1 MYQARRLNKRR
12 LLENYGRIAM
22 QYNNQ
27 PIEIISTKT
36 VFGKSVSKVRILATG
51 QTIDVRTEEIV
62 ATTPV
67 ISLSNL
73 QYRAM
78 AARIRN
84 EIGSQT
90 MLSPYESNVIPLP
103 HQILAL
109 EKVMNGPYCRYLIAD
124 EVGMGKTIEAGLCL
138 KELKLRGI
146 VKKTLIIVPLSAM
159 AQWQSELK
167 KHFNEKFHIYDSEFI
182 NSMAKTFGR
191 LEADNEINIWQQNNQ
206 VIVSMDSLRPLEN
219 RRGWSK
225 EKIDNYNKYRIESVI
240 NADFD
245 LIIIDECHK
254 VGGSDVNVGRFQM
267 AQILCSAIPN
277 VLLLSATPHRGKS
290 DHFRRIMKLLDDDAF
305 SGTATPSL
313 EELEPYVVRTEKRQ
327 AIDYKGKPLFNKRR
341 TERLIAEYN
350 NSRHKLQQVLYEN
363 VTEYVKKGFDL
374 ATKTNN
380 TSYAFVMTLFQRM
393 MSSSTQ
399 AILDAIEKRANRLEA
414 EKSQN
419 ISQERITQKIL
430 EEDADASLR
439 LDFEEKVNEQIQST
453 AAAYETELLEL
464 KDLLADA
471 KHCLANETDVKFEY
485 LLQKLDEL
493 KRTENNLDLKFIIFT
508 EFTSTQNML
517 CRELSNRGGYT
528 TVSINGSMDAE
539 QRGEAL
545 KKFKDKIQI
554 LVSTDAAG
562 ESLNMQFAHIVI
574 NYDVPWNPMMIEQR
588 IGRVDRIGQSHEV
601 LAINMMINNSIDS
614 RVHEVIETKL
624 TQILIDMG
632 IDKTN
637 DVLDST
643 LEISKV
649 NHLYR
654 TSLLD
659 PNKFE
664 TESTEWLTD
673 IKKKLANYKTTEKQL
688 PTTKDENINLTET
701 KKIEHSPVPIWLK
714 KMCESYFLDNN
725 IRFDYT
731 LDGLSVNYY
740 KDEPAKY
747 FTFDTKVSLDNPV
760 PELLTIQSQLI
771 QEILAKAT
779 PVNGDMAIPVI
790 KVPEKNNAEGVFM
803 LWSITAHNSYE
814 KQVKI
819 VPLFI
824 SKDNQYFASYSQ
836 SIWSSLSM
844 AELEAM
850 IVEQESN
857 SQDLFLSMQSV
868 AEEHLQSIYTSMENE
883 INNHSST
890 MRENKEKAFNFQLQ
904 QAQRIG
910 IEQIKNYRIRK
921 YKAEFET
928 WISNYEVDKQVIPE
942 LECLMIIKVTI

>member
-1 MYQARRLNKRR
+1 
-12 LLENYGRIAM
+12 M

-36 VFGKSVSKVRILATG
+36 VFGKSVSKVRILSTG

-62 ATTPV
+62 EETSE

-78 AARIRN
+78 AARIKN
-84 EIGSQT
+84 EISSQT
-90 MLSPYESNVIPLP
+90 MLSPYESNVVPLP

-146 VKKTLIIVPLSAM
+146 VKRTLIIVPLSAM
-159 AQWQSELK
+159 TQWQSELK

-182 NSMAKTFGR
+182 NSMAKTFSN
-191 LEADNEINIWQQNNQ
+191 LDADNEINIWQQNNQ
-206 VIVSMDSLRPLEN
+206 IIVSMDSLRPLES

-225 EKIDNYNKYRIESVI
+225 EKIDNYNKYRIENVI

-254 VGGSDVNVGRFQM
+254 VGGSDVNIGRFQM

-290 DHFRRIMKLLDDDAF
+290 DHFRRIMRLLDDDAF
-305 SGTATPSL
+305 SGTSTPTL
-313 EELEPYVVRTEKRQ
+313 EELDPYVVRTEKRQ

-341 TERLIAEYN
+341 TERLIAQYDS
-350 NSRHKLQQVLYEN
+350 SRHQLQQVLYEN

-374 ATKTNN
+374 ASKTNN

-414 EKSQN
+414 EKKHN
-419 ISQERITQKIL
+419 ISQEYIVQKIL
-430 EEDADASLR
+430 EEDADAQLR

-471 KHCLANETDVKFEY
+471 KHCLINETDVKFEY

-493 KRTENNLDLKFIIFT
+493 KKIEDNLDLKFIIFT
-508 EFTSTQNML
+508 EFTATQNML
-517 CRELSNRGGYT
+517 CQELANRGGYT
-528 TVSINGSMDAE
+528 TVAINGSMDAD

-545 KKFKDKIQI
+545 KKFRESIQI

-562 ESLNMQFAHIVI
+562 ESLNMQFAYIVI

-588 IGRVDRIGQSHEV
+588 IGRIDRIGQSHEV

-624 TQILIDMG
+624 TQILMDMG

-659 PNKFE
+659 PGKFE
-664 TESTEWLTD
+664 SESTEWLAD
-673 IKKKLANYKTTEKQL
+673 IKKKLSNYKTTEKQL
-688 PTTKDENINLTET
+688 PTTRDETISLTET
-701 KKIEHSPVPIWLK
+701 KRIEYSPVPIWLK
-714 KMCESYFLDNN
+714 KMCGAYFEDNN
-725 IRFDYT
+725 IKFDYT
-731 LDGLSVNYY
+731 LDGLTAQFS
-740 KDEPAKY
+740 KDEPPKY

-760 PELLTIQSQLI
+760 PELLTIQSQLV
-771 QEILAKAT
+771 QEILTKAT
-779 PVNGDMAIPVI
+779 PVNSDMSIPIV
-790 KVPEKNNAEGVFM
+790 KVPEKNNADGVFM
-803 LWSITAHNSYE
+803 LWSITAHNAYE

-824 SKDNQYFASYSQ
+824 SQQNQYFASYSQ
-836 SIWSSLSM
+836 NLWSSLSM
-844 AELEAM
+844 GELDAT
-850 IVEQESN
+850 IVGKESN
-857 SQDLFLSMQSV
+857 SQKLFSTMQV
-868 AEEHLQSIYTSMENE
+868 IAEEHLQSIYISMENE
-883 INNHSST
+883 MNNRSFI

-904 QAQRIG
+904 QAHRIG
-910 IEQIKNYRIRK
+910 IEQIKNYRVRK
-921 YKAEFET
+921 YQTEFET
-928 WISNYEVDKQVIPE
+928 WISSYEVDKQVIPE
-942 LECLMIIKVTI
+942 LECLMMFKVTT